1 MRRTSLWT
9 AVLAAVL
16 AAMVVAGFALAGDG
30 KNAAPKDPR
39 GHATTIALID
49 RETDDLVFTDLGAP
63 GEGAGDLVVR
73 RDDLFD
79 AKGAKKVGTTFIR
92 CTIQFGA
99 PPVSQCDVVAR
110 LDGRGDIMLSGLVP
124 FPVPGVPFALAV
136 TGGTGEFRHA
146 RGQAL
151 AEVVEVLPQV
161 TRRVTLEL
169 RGVR

>member
-1 MRRTSLWT
+1 MRRRSFWT

-16 AAMVVAGFALAGDG
+16 TAMVVAGFALAGDG

-39 GHATTIALID
+39 GSAATIVVID
-49 RETDDLVFTDLGAP
+49 RETDDLVFTDLGDP
-63 GEGAGDLVVR
+63 GEGAGDTFIR

-79 AKGAKKVGTTFIR
+79 AKGAKKVGDSFIR
-92 CTIQFGA
+92 CVIQFGL
-99 PPVSQCDVVAR
+99 PPFSQCDIVAR
-110 LDGRGDIMLSGLVP
+110 LDGRGDITLSGLL
-124 FPVPGVPFALAV
+124 PVTGDPAALAV

-151 AEVVEVLPQV
+151 VEVVDAGPPV
-161 TRRVTLEL
+161 TRRVTVEL

>member
-1 MRRTSLWT
+1 MRRRSFWT

-16 AAMVVAGFALAGDG
+16 TAMVVAGFALAGDG
-30 KNAAPKDPR
+30 RNAAPKDPR
-39 GHATTIALID
+39 GSAATIVLID
-49 RETDDLVFTDLGAP
+49 RETDDLVFTDLGDP
-63 GEGAGDLVVR
+63 GEGAGDTVVR

-79 AKGAKKVGTTFIR
+79 AKSAKKVGNTFIR
-92 CTIQFGA
+92 CTIQFGS

-110 LDGRGDIMLSGLVP
+110 LDGRGDIILSGLVSLP
-124 FPVPGVPFALAV
+124 DVPFTLAV

-151 AEVVEVLPQV
+151 VKTADLGPPL
-161 TRRVTLEL
+161 TRHVTLEL

>member
-1 MRRTSLWT
+1 LWT

-16 AAMVVAGFALAGDG
+16 AAMVVAGFALAGGG
-30 KNAAPKDPR
+30 KNVAPKDHR
-39 GHATTIALID
+39 GGAVTIALVD
-49 RETDDLVFTDLGAP
+49 RETDDLAFTDIRDP
-63 GEGAGDLVVR
+63 GEGPGDTVIR

-79 AKGAKKVGTTFIR
+79 AEGAKKVGQTFIR
-92 CTIQFGA
+92 CVIQFGV
-99 PPVSQCDVVAR
+99 PPLSQCDVIAR
-110 LDGRGDIMLSGLVP
+110 LDGRGDIVLSGLVSLP
-124 FPVPGVPFALAV
+124 DVPFTLAV

-151 AEVVEVLPQV
+151 VDTLDLGPPL

>member
-1 MRRTSLWT
+1 MRRRSFWT

-16 AAMVVAGFALAGDG
+16 TAMVVAGFALAGDG

-39 GHATTIALID
+39 GSAATIVVID
-49 RETDDLVFTDLGAP
+49 RETDDQVFTDLGAA
-63 GEGAGDLVVR
+63 GEGAGDTFTA

-79 AKGAKKVGTTFIR
+79 AKGGKKVGDAFIH
-92 CTIQFGA
+92 CVLQFGT

-110 LDGRGDIMLSGLVP
+110 LDGRGDITLSGLVP
-124 FPVPGVPFALAV
+124 AAEVPFTLAV
-136 TGGTGEFRHA
+136 TGGTGEFRNA

-151 AEVVEVLPQV
+151 VEVVDAGPPFTQ
-161 TRRVTLEL
+161 RVTVEL